1 MTPTSIIRMKQIAE
15 FLNESRTTIYNRM
28 NPKSKSFDPAF
39 PKRIRLGA
47 RSAGILKS
55 ELEAWIAARKAD

>member
-1 MTPTSIIRMKQIAE
+1 MTPPSIIRMNQLAD
-15 FLNESRTTIYNRM
+15 FLNESRTTTYNRM
-28 NPKSKSFDPAF
+28 NPKSKSFDPTF

-55 ELEAWIAARKAD
+55 DLDAWIAARKAS